1 MIPAVNLLTT
11 PVYNLIFFLKLINF
25 IACSLKYLQFFFMQF
40 LPLYTS
46 YLFSMS
52 LEDDIVDIAKSAET
66 FTPSFVVDDFLIL
79 FLHQFI
85 FSIQNPGF
93 E

>member
-1 MIPAVNLLTT
+1 M
-11 PVYNLIFFLKLINF
+11 K
-25 IACSLKYLQFFFMQF
+25 F

-46 YLFSMS
+46 YLFSMF

-66 FTPSFVVDDFLIL
+66 FTPSYVVDDFLIL